1 MAPYLVWI
9 IVAMALLGAEMML
22 GTIYLLAF
30 VAGAAAACTVSFMTE
45 SFATQ
50 LSVAAVVSIA
60 GVILALIFRRKLRK
74 NLTPNQECDNLDE
87 GKTVSVTKVEADGTA
102 RVNYRGAQWTA
113 TAHEGILEIGQY
125 HILKVDGTRLILT
138 K

>member
-30 VAGAAAACTVSFMTE
+30 VAGAAAACTISFVTD
-45 SFATQ
+45 SLANQ
-50 LSVAAVVSIA
+50 LTVAAIVSIA
-60 GVILALIFRRKLRK
+60 GVILALVFRRRLRK

-113 TAHEGILEIGQY
+113 VAGEGILETGQY
-125 HILKVDGTRLILT
+125 HIQKVDGTRLILT